1 MEETKNSIIKFLQET
16 TIWENTNQSILIFI
30 AAILLGLFFEGIM
43 SKYLS
48 HYLYKIIGKKEQR
61 VGVEKFE
68 SLLTKP
74 ISFFIMLIIIYIG
87 SSGIKLPE
95 AWPYEKIIDGDIIK
109 DEYVFGI
116 KMILIRGFS
125 LILIYSIFKI
135 FLRMVDYIGL
145 ILLKRAEESENKM
158 DDQLVPFAVEII
170 KFLVWVFAIFTILGN
185 VLGVNMTALVTG
197 LGIGGIAIAMA
208 SKESLENLLG
218 SFTIFLD
225 KPFTV
230 GDMVTV
236 GSITGKVEKV
246 GLRST
251 RLRTFDRS
259 LVTLPNKKMIDAEL
273 DNLGERPVRRV
284 KFSVGLTYETSVE
297 QIKKIIDDIQ
307 TMIDGH
313 PRTTNEEGGKSKGQV
328 ARVRFEEFS
337 SSSLDVLVLYY
348 VNSPKWDDLI
358 DVRQEINYK
367 IMEIVKKH
375 NSDFAFPSTT
385 VYLQKN

>member
-1 MEETKNSIIKFLQET
+1 MEETKNSIMKFLQET

-125 LILIYSIFKI
+125 LILIYSIFRI

-284 KFSVGLTYETSVE
+284 KFDIGLNYETTAE
-297 QIKKIIDDIQ
+297 QIKNIVSDIQ
-307 TMIDGH
+307 TMVDDH
-313 PRTTNEEGGKSKGQV
+313 PRTNDEG
-328 ARVRFEEFS
+328 RVRFQEFG
-337 SSSLDVLVLYY
+337 SSSLDVLVIYF
-348 VNSPKWDDLI
+348 VDSPTWNDLI
-358 DVRQEINYK
+358 DVREDINYK